1 MHRGCFR
8 SNNPGFTACHSTDR
22 GVTWSVEGSVPYKSP
37 TPDYNPAEAEIVE
50 LFPSL
55 ERTDGGAEAARIR
68 LLVDFRY
75 DGSMSGAESCG
86 AGVGH
91 CRWFAFSDDVSA
103 AAGGGAVAPALLL

>member
-1 MHRGCFR
+1 M
-8 SNNPGFTACHSTDR
+8 
-22 GVTWSVEGSVPYKSP
+22 PYKSP

-55 ERTDGGAEAARIR
+55 ARTDGGAEAAPMSVPLRASNGIR

-75 DGSMSGAESCG
+75 DGPMSGAESCG

-103 AAGGGAVAPALLL
+103 AAAALTPLLAEAREWP

>member
-1 MHRGCFR
+1 M
-8 SNNPGFTACHSTDR
+8 
-22 GVTWSVEGSVPYKSP
+22 PYRSP

-55 ERTDGGAEAARIR
+55 ARDGTDGGAAANLR

-75 DGSMSGAESCG
+75 DGPMSGAESCG

-91 CRWFAFSDDVSA
+91 CRWLAFSDDVSA
-103 AAGGGAVAPALLL
+103 SASALTPLLAEAREWP

>member
-1 MHRGCFR
+1 M
-8 SNNPGFTACHSTDR
+8 
-22 GVTWSVEGSVPYKSP
+22 PYKSP

-55 ERTDGGAEAARIR
+55 ARTDGGAEAAPIGASR

-75 DGSMSGAESCG
+75 DGPMSGAESCG

-103 AAGGGAVAPALLL
+103 SASALTPLLAEAREWP